1 MNWDHSRVIG
11 FDVETSGTKP
21 DYALQP
27 WRVASGDAWITTS
40 VWRAHHHGSWGS
52 NGQVMPV
59 ANDLR
64 EMLDFAIQEKRT
76 IVGWNVQFD
85 IQWLIAYG
93 LEDLVFRCRW
103 LDGMLLWKHYDVD
116 PEYDVVRAR
125 KRSYGLKACVAEHL
139 PEFAG
144 YEIDVN
150 YHSTDPDE
158 LARLIQYNEI
168 DVAATMALA
177 KKWFNKLSKRQR
189 QAALIEAASIPH
201 VALANLRGL
210 PVDVIATAELQ
221 ARLRGEAAEAL
232 RALEPHGATA
242 KVLASPKQLGDLMFK
257 RWGLR
262 PLGKTAT
269 GADSTGKETL
279 HELSF
284 DDERV
289 ETVKAFRD
297 ANNNRAKFADNPLAS
312 ALYNGDGATHPQ
324 ARMFGTYSGRMTYS
338 SDQRGREVNPKT
350 KKERYVKLP
359 TGFAIHQIKRGAEY
373 RSILC
378 VPRGYR
384 MVEFDAASQ
393 EFRWMA
399 IASGDETMLKLCQP
413 GEDAH
418 GFMGAQIAGVDYKEL
433 VARVHA
439 KEKVAKAQRQLGK
452 IANLSLQYRTNPKR
466 LLSVARVQYGLPMDL
481 DEATTIYETYHKAYP
496 GVRDYWDAQINLVR
510 EQGYVETFAGR
521 RVAVEGDWFGSLGW
535 SMGSTAINYRIQGTG
550 ADQKYLA
557 LAAIGPHLRATGA
570 RFALDLH
577 DGLTFFVPDSIAD
590 EWAKEMKWVLDNLDY
605 EDAWGF
611 DPPVPMPFDCKMG
624 YSFGGMEE
632 VQF

>member
-1 MNWDHSRVIG
+1 MKWDHSRVIG
-11 FDVETSGTKP
+11 FDVETSGTNP
-21 DYALQP
+21 DHALQP
-27 WRVASGDAWITTS
+27 WRVASGGAWITS
-40 VWRAHHHGSWGS
+40 FVWRYH
-52 NGQVMPV
+52 NGVWCSRGGLFPSVDAM
-59 ANDLR
+59 R
-64 EMLDFAIQEKRT
+64 EMLTFAIKERRT

-93 LEDLVFRCRW
+93 LEDLVFQCRW

-125 KRSYGLKACVAEHL
+125 KRSYSLKTCVAQEL
-139 PEFAG
+139 PDYAG
-144 YEIDVN
+144 YEEEIN
-150 YHSTDPDE
+150 YHSTDQAQLEKLHTYNEMDVAFTLK
-158 LARLIQYNEI
+158 LARL
-168 DVAATMALA
+168 
-177 KKWFNKLSKRQR
+177 WFNKLTDKQR
-189 QAALIEAASIPH
+189 QAALIEAMSIPH

-221 ARLRGEAAEAL
+221 ARLRSDADEAL
-232 RALEPHGATA
+232 RALEPYGATA
-242 KVLASPKQLGDLMFK
+242 KVLASPKQLGPLMFK
-257 RWGLR
+257 DWGLK

-284 DDERV
+284 KDDRV
-289 ETVKAFRD
+289 RTVKAFRD

-350 KKERYVKLP
+350 KKERFVKLP

-378 VPRGYR
+378 APPGYR

-418 GFMGAQIAGVDYKEL
+418 GFMGAKIAKVDYREL

-439 KEKVAKAQRQLGK
+439 KDKEAKAQRQLGK

-481 DEATTIYETYHKAYP
+481 DEATAIHETYHEAYP
-496 GVRDYWDAQINLVR
+496 GVQDYWEDQINLVR

-521 RVAVEGDWFGSLGW
+521 RVSVEGDWFGSLGW

-557 LAAIGPHLRATGA
+557 LAAISSYLRETGA

-577 DGLTFFVPDSIAD
+577 DGLTFFVPDAIAD
-590 EWAKEMKWVLDNLDY
+590 EWAEEVKWTLDNLDY
-605 EDAWGF
+605 KDAWGF
-611 DPPVPMPFDCKMG
+611 EPPVPMPFDCKMG